1 MITISALLSIVLAC
15 IVLGLVWLIVQA
27 LAGKFGLDA
36 FWLRIIYLIICI
48 VVVIWAFSL
57 FGISQPIVR

>member
-15 IVLGLVWLIVQA
+15 IVLGLLWLIVQA
-27 LAGKFGLDA
+27 IATKFGVDK

-48 VVVIWAFSL
+48 VVVIWAFNL
-57 FGISQPIVR
+57 FGISQPFIK

>member
-27 LAGKFGLDA
+27 LAGKFGVDA

-48 VVVIWAFSL
+48 FVVIYC
-57 FGISQPIVR
+57 FGLLGVTQPIIK